1 MRGYVVEII
10 DSTNV
15 TSTAEING
23 ARYTLF
29 LSLSGLFD

>member
-15 TSTAEING
+15 ASAAEVNG
-23 ARYTLF
+23 ARY
-29 LSLSGLFD
+29 